1 MVTKPDA
8 LIFPVSDKD
17 STVAVFIEITS
28 AVSNGWFSFSSLQA
42 KKSGK
47 VKSEISI
54 VVVLLTSVKLF
65 FWCSL
70 PEPERRTDVIIFDFI
85 IVCFLIYLKVKVALA
100 LSIST
105 KAIQEL
111 YRDICIK
118 LSIYPLI
125 LGI

>member
-28 AVSNGWFSFSSLQA
+28 AVSNGLFSFFSSLHE

-47 VKSEISI
+47 VKREII
-54 VVVLLTSVKLF
+54 IDVVVLLTSVKLF

-85 IVCFLIYLKVKVALA
+85 IICF
-100 LSIST
+100 
-105 KAIQEL
+105 
-111 YRDICIK
+111 
-118 LSIYPLI
+118 
-125 LGI
+125 